1 MPDSLFVEAAK
12 HGRPPGISY
21 IKYRDAT
28 NRMVVLC
35 LQFHRIDEFAR
46 VAQEITIQAFL
57 TDDEENVIVMD
68 QLTNPRLESL
78 LKQEM
83 NEERATIEVPLTFPD
98 HGIWKIQWHAELYIA
113 DMEKPQVK
121 TASTRRVTVN
131 LTDPLLN
138 RCIQEYP
145 ALLKLCRRQTGEI
158 RAFCRKLQSHES
170 NNPQTLEEESWRL
183 HRLISKGRSMGRR
196 LSTCLE
202 ILGYPAQ
209 NCRI

>member
-83 NEERATIEVPLTFPD
+83 N
-98 HGIWKIQWHAELYIA
+98 
-113 DMEKPQVK
+113 
-121 TASTRRVTVN
+121 
-131 LTDPLLN
+131 
-138 RCIQEYP
+138 
-145 ALLKLCRRQTGEI
+145 
-158 RAFCRKLQSHES
+158 
-170 NNPQTLEEESWRL
+170 
-183 HRLISKGRSMGRR
+183 
-196 LSTCLE
+196 
-202 ILGYPAQ
+202 
-209 NCRI
+209 